1 MHKQSTHALLAYG
14 TFVCADCAKKHIEV
28 FKGRSYSIVKDIFHE
43 QWDDYQ
49 LEAIAPGVAGNKAF
63 FTYMQNYEG
72 LAQLPI
78 EKKYASLQIDWY
90 VKKLTAHLDQ
100 KPFTEVPPAKDWNES
115 FARAKMLLK
124 KPVKSLIK
132 MGDK

>member
-1 MHKQSTHALLAYG
+1 
-14 TFVCADCAKKHIEV
+14 
-28 FKGRSYSIVKDIFHE
+28 
-43 QWDDYQ
+43 

-100 KPFTEVPPAKDWNES
+100 KPFTEIPPAKDWNES
-115 FARAKMLLK
+115 FARAKTMLFK